1 MNRNVKKL
9 IQAATMLAI
18 LVLLQLVTKPLGQFV
33 TGFCADFM
41 IAVTTLSVGFSSG
54 LFLALV
60 FPYIAYLIGI
70 GPKILLIAPSIC
82 VANMIFMMIL
92 YIFISRKKDVVKWAT
107 RMAGVLVA
115 GTAKFAVLNM
125 GVTNLVIP
133 ELDMTEAKIQETVS
147 FFSWPQLV
155 TAVVGALFAALVYP
169 RLRKALGNEPVKD
182 KIYVREKPINPDEIA
197 EYEPADEYEYE
208 ENEENT
214 EEADSDED
222 ENTDA

>member
-33 TGFCADFM
+33 TGFCTDFM

-70 GPKILLIAPSIC
+70 GPKIFLIAPSIC

-155 TAVVGALFAALVYP
+155 TAVAGALFAALVYP

-182 KIYVREKPINPDEIA
+182 KIYVREKPFNPDEIA

>member
-33 TGFCADFM
+33 TGFCTDFM

-70 GPKILLIAPSIC
+70 GPKIILIAPSIC

-155 TAVVGALFAALVYP
+155 TAVVGALLAALVYP

-182 KIYVREKPINPDEIA
+182 KIYVREKPFNPDEIA